1 MSKRA
6 SHVSYSVAGMA
17 LIDGYSL
24 FMPRARGDI
33 VFDGAIVKADRM
45 ARPRSA
51 NPVRGGRRIGIFIYD
66 GVMALDAVGP
76 ADVFGLANIMCRQ
89 EDPNAAQQYDV
100 CLVGSRKVPIRTG
113 TGFRIAADLSLK
125 EADPAFDTLIVPGGY
140 DQRDAE
146 AVLAIPEVCAWL
158 RRSARQSRRVASICT
173 GAITLAKLGLLNGR
187 RATTHWAFCDR
198 LVADFPTVDVEPDNL
213 WIKDGKIYTSAGITT
228 GMDLAVALVEE
239 DLGRRFA
246 LELARVLVMFLK
258 RPGGQSQFSSEL
270 ISQLAAPDR
279 LEDLV
284 EWVRDHLDR
293 PLTVEDLAQRSG
305 MSARNFQR
313 VFTQQCGMPPGKFIE
328 RLRVERARVII
339 EDTSLS
345 MAEIAR
351 KSGFDSEQRM
361 RRSFKRV
368 LAINPTDHAGRV
380 RPASA
385 GRAVPVP
392 L

>member
-1 MSKRA
+1 
-6 SHVSYSVAGMA
+6 MA
-17 LIDGYSL
+17 K
-24 FMPRARGDI
+24 P
-33 VFDGAIVKADRM
+33 K
-45 ARPRSA
+45 SA
-51 NPVRGGRRIGIFIYD
+51 NSVRRGRRIGIFIYD
-66 GVMALDAVGP
+66 GMMALDAVGP

-89 EDPNAAQQYDV
+89 EDPDAAQQYDV
-100 CLVGSRKVPIRTG
+100 CLVGSRKGPIRTG
-113 TGFRIAADLSLK
+113 TGFRISADLSLK
-125 EADPAFDTLIVPGGY
+125 EAHPTLDTLIVPGGY

-146 AVLAIPEVCAWL
+146 AALAIPEVSAWL

-173 GAITLAKLGLLNGR
+173 GAITLAKLGLLDGR

-198 LVADFPTVDVEPDNL
+198 FVADFPTVDVEPDNL

-270 ISQLAAPDR
+270 ISQLASPDR

-284 EWVRDHLDR
+284 EWIRDHLDR
-293 PLTVEDLAQRSG
+293 PLTIEDLALRSG

-313 VFTQQCGMPPGKFIE
+313 VFTQQCGMPPAKFIE
-328 RLRVERARVII
+328 RLRVERARLII
-339 EDTSLS
+339 EDTGLP

-351 KSGFDSEQRM
+351 KSGFDTEQRM
-361 RRSFKRV
+361 RRAFKRV
-368 LAINPTDHAGRV
+368 LAINPVDHADRV
-380 RPASA
+380 RIPTAPETVFTS
-385 GRAVPVP
+385 R
-392 L
+392 